1 LKAPIVSTVGAFFN
15 SRGSAGGAFPEG
27 LLPCAA
33 FMSALEADLASAP
46 LDSAP
51 ALLASAMRARG
62 FERLTPVQE
71 AVLAPEVVG
80 RDLRISSQTGSG
92 KTVAIGFLLAE
103 TVAEKLERVPGRRH
117 AMPRGLVIAPTRE
130 LAVQLGQELEWLY
143 ADVGARVGVVTGGVP
158 MDRELRILAN
168 APDLVVGTP
177 GRMLDHLRRKSLS
190 LESVH
195 SLVLDEADELLDM
208 GFEEDLLA
216 ILGFAPEERR
226 THLVSATFAPAV
238 VALADRMQDAPMR
251 IEGTPLGAA
260 NVDIDHVAVLVGD
273 TRRTDA
279 VVNLLLLHPE
289 EKTLVFVRTRAD
301 TADLAESLAEA
312 GFSARA
318 LHGDMTPRERTTT
331 FHDFRSGGLR
341 VLVATD
347 VAARGLDVQD
357 VTRVVQVDLP
367 ESSEVFTHRSG
378 RTGRAGRRGTNLL
391 LIPEKAR
398 ARANAILRGARVKVR
413 FETVPDATAVLE
425 AADAR
430 LGREVAEAPPATDER
445 MRRIAEGLLEGKE
458 PADVVAFLLERSKH
472 AGPCAPRPVAK
483 PRSERAGG
491 FVTYQVNW
499 GADRGADARRLLAI
513 VCRRGGLGRADVGSI
528 RIGARSSSVD
538 VVEEMAPR
546 FDAAVRRPDRRDPD
560 VRFRRWQAG
569 GPPERTTSGS
579 RPPARRAPA
588 TSQRHGHAAR

>member
-1 LKAPIVSTVGAFFN
+1 MLVESDLR
-15 SRGSAGGAFPEG
+15 SD
-27 LLPCAA
+27 
-33 FMSALEADLASAP
+33 ALDA
-46 LDSAP
+46 AP

-71 AVLAPEVVG
+71 AVLAPEVIG

-103 TVAEKLERVPGRRH
+103 TVGERVEPTEGRRR

-130 LAVQLGQELEWLY
+130 LAVQLGSELEWLY
-143 ADVGARVGVVTGGVP
+143 ADHGARVGVVTGGVP
-158 MDRELRILAN
+158 MDRELRILAS
-168 APDLVVGTP
+168 APDLLVGTP
-177 GRMLDHLRRKSLS
+177 GRLLDHLRRKSLS
-190 LESVH
+190 LEALRA
-195 SLVLDEADELLDM
+195 LVLDEADELLDM
-208 GFEEDLLA
+208 GFEEDLDA
-216 ILGFAPEERR
+216 ILGFAPAERR

-238 VALADRMQDAPMR
+238 VALADRLQQSPMR
-251 IEGTPLGAA
+251 IEATPLGAA
-260 NVDIDHVAVLVGD
+260 NGDIDHVAVLVGD
-273 TRRTDA
+273 TRRIDA
-279 VVNLLLLHPE
+279 VVNLLLLQPE

-301 TADLAESLAEA
+301 TADLAEALAEA

-331 FHDFRSGGLR
+331 FHDFRTGGLR

-357 VTRVVQVDLP
+357 VTRVLQVDLP
-367 ESSEVFTHRSG
+367 ENSEVYTHRCG

-391 LIPEKAR
+391 LVPER
-398 ARANAILRGARVKVR
+398 ARAKAHAILRGARVKVR
-413 FETVPDATAVLE
+413 FEPVPDAAAVLE

-430 LGREVAEAPPATDER
+430 LTRELSDAPAAEDAR
-445 MRRIAEGLLEGKE
+445 LRRLAEGLLAGKD
-458 PADVVAFLLERSKH
+458 PAEVVALLLARSRH
-472 AGPCAPRPVAK
+472 AGPCAPRAVSAP
-483 PRSERAGG
+483 SSDRAGG

-499 GADRGADARRLLAI
+499 GADRGADARRLLAL

-538 VVEEMAPR
+538 VAEEAAPR

-560 VRFRRWQAG
+560 VRFRRWQAA
-569 GPPERTTSGS
+569 PPERSSQGGA
-579 RPPARRAPA
+579 RPPSRRPRPA
-588 TSQRHGHAAR
+588 AQRHGHAAR